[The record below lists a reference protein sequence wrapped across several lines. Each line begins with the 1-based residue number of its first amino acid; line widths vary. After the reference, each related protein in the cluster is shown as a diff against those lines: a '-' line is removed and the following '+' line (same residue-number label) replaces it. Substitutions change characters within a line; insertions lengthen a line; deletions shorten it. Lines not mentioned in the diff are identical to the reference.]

1 MTIACNPSGDWDLS
15 SANLVP
21 LDSDASLSAY
31 VAQHIPECLSLF
43 AGENY
48 LDTREGFPYFRVVQG
63 RPDLALLRS
72 LYLRAIKAVPGVAD
86 VGNVVLAFD
95 SRARMLSVAAGPV
108 TLTDGTVLPNVA
120 FLVPWIAT
128 QSGGAS

>member
-1 MTIACNPSGDWDLS
+1 MTIKCTASGDLDIS

-21 LDSDASLSAY
+21 LDSSVDLAAY
-31 VAQHIPECLSLF
+31 VAQHVPECLSLF

-48 LDTREGFPYFRVVQG
+48 LDTREGFPYFRVAQT
-63 RPDLALLRS
+63 RPDMALLRS

-86 VGNVVLAFD
+86 VGSVVLAYD
-95 SRARMLSVAAGPV
+95 GRTRTLSVSAGPL
-108 TLTDGTVLPNVA
+108 TLTSGAVLPNVA